1 MNLTDCIN
9 ILHNYFE
16 SPNYKIFSI
25 KKNQEN
31 VYPCQFFGT
40 SVSKLEHLLFKIF
53 NDLFKGQDVDIILT
67 SESNFYFF

>member
-25 KKNQEN
+25 KKIKKMGIRASSLVLQ
-31 VYPCQFFGT
+31 YQ
-40 SVSKLEHLLFKIF
+40 S
-53 NDLFKGQDVDIILT
+53 
-67 SESNFYFF
+67 